1 MEDRLYQDIDLVQ
14 FYDYDNPWTESFD
27 HFVRWSKEAH
37 NILDLG
43 CGTGTL
49 TIELAKKDKRTIAI
63 DIAEEMLQE
72 ASKKS
77 DHIIWKQADIRTI
90 KLDEKFDFILLSGHA
105 FQVFLTDE
113 DRLEVFST
121 IREHLN
127 KNAIFVFDS
136 RNPLGKEWLTWN
148 EAESSRNFI
157 HPLYGKIKAWNTC
170 TGDADLLTYHTFYQ
184 AEASGQIWEASSRIA
199 FPSKENIITLT
210 EQAGLKVN
218 MIYGDWQLNEF
229 RENSEEMIFVG
240 GLQTDKI

>member
-1 MEDRLYQDIDLVQ
+1 M
-14 FYDYDNPWTESFD
+14 
-27 HFVRWSKEAH
+27 
-37 NILDLG
+37 
-43 CGTGTL
+43 
-49 TIELAKKDKRTIAI
+49 
-63 DIAEEMLQE
+63 
-72 ASKKS
+72 
-77 DHIIWKQADIRTI
+77 
-90 KLDEKFDFILLSGHA
+90 
-105 FQVFLTDE
+105 
-113 DRLEVFST
+113 
-121 IREHLN
+121 
-127 KNAIFVFDS
+127 FDS

-157 HPLYGKIKAWNTC
+157 HPLYGKIKAWNIC

-184 AEASGQIWEASSRIA
+184 AEASGQRWEASSRIA